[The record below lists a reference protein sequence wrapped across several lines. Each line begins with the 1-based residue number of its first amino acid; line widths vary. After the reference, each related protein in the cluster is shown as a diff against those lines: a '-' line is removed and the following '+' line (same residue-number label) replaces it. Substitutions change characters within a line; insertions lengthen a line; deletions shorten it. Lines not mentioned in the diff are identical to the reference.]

1 MFFIYNN
8 IKLLLCW
15 HQWFCKISS
24 FYKKFKDHWIS
35 VPPYILPASRGL
47 LRDGETSNFKLRE
60 GCRGVYVGTELQW
73 FQDVKEGGKTNID
86 LVVWEEED
94 LGHIGISRTS
104 TFRQEIINFMNL
116 GMFWNQRQ
124 CGESEMCFDL
134 LGHLVHYEA
143 SMVLSSFGSSF
154 YLRNNDTAL
163 FSTSFP
169 VWTYEL
175 SQNESDIFHRFYNK
189 QPDPNNVYIVYSKWG
204 GYPTI
209 YQTNKNISSNAK
221 ELLSG
226 SGCTRYHLPKRYT
239 DKCNGNRFI
248 FCQVMATRV
257 TRVLHPGAGVSVFPS
272 SEAAPGPGLWSVG
285 GHPPARQ
292 QPN

>member
-1 MFFIYNN
+1 MA
-8 IKLLLCW
+8 LSWL
-15 HQWFCKISS
+15 
-24 FYKKFKDHWIS
+24 
-35 VPPYILPASRGL
+35 
-47 LRDGETSNFKLRE
+47 
-60 GCRGVYVGTELQW
+60 
-73 FQDVKEGGKTNID
+73 QDVKEGGKTNID

-94 LGHIGISRTS
+94 LGHIGISRTK

-226 SGCTRYHLPKRYT
+226 SGWTRWTTTTNQKDMQINVT
-239 DKCNGNRFI
+239 D
-248 FCQVMATRV
+248 
-257 TRVLHPGAGVSVFPS
+257 
-272 SEAAPGPGLWSVG
+272 
-285 GHPPARQ
+285 
-292 QPN
+292 